1 MDHGGEIAAHDLTKI
16 VLFGMNVVSLAGFA
30 LMGITLTMR
39 RQGGVR
45 SWLAFLLMAV
55 GTVLLLLGL
64 HLAPPATP

>member
-1 MDHGGEIAAHDLTKI
+1 
-16 VLFGMNVVSLAGFA
+16 MNVVSLAGFA